1 MLNLASRADVFR
13 SLAAR
18 VGLWIAVAV
27 ALLISGPA
35 AATASPRSWLLGSP
49 LATPLASPLSAPHA
63 GSTPYPQT
71 AELTDPK
78 ASSSTLAVSGNT
90 AVMGG
95 SGAAYVFTYANGNW
109 TETAKLTPSDGT
121 ASDNFGE
128 EVAIQN
134 GTIVVSSPQHTPPG
148 GKAGQGALYVFTGAG
163 STWTQKAELSVSN
176 GVAGSGFGG
185 VSSEFDLNPLAID
198 GTTIV
203 AAAPH
208 YMVGDVE
215 QGQVYVFSDASGTWT
230 QAATLNDPKPQPTS
244 GGSDEPAATDF
255 GQSVGVSGN
264 TIVVGAPEEEDGS
277 IEYEGAAYV
286 FTLSNG
292 SWNETS
298 ELRSATV
305 SGVQAGCGGES
316 FGAGVAISG
325 TTIAVGSPDDLNS
338 SEAAVSG
345 SCAQTANYGAVYV
358 FNGTSQVARL
368 PFAGNNY
375 PSYEDGYFGDV
386 VELSGS
392 TLVVGDPVGTA
403 TGPLN
408 ANGVAWVYSNSGGA
422 WALSTNLTPAS
433 DGEGDFGESVGVSNG
448 TIVVGGDAKSE
459 PYAAWVFG
467 SPEPSISGFV
477 YNQACTGDDLSGSCG
492 QPTGV
497 AGVMVLVKGNDS
509 KGNLVSQTA
518 TTAADGSWS
527 VPVSNGTYEAGPSAD
542 GQTFIGP
549 AFSPASIPGIAVN
562 GQSVPNTNFTAC
574 LNLGDAAGSATDR
587 SGGTI
592 ATESSDHARGDLAP
606 RAASQF
612 LASQCKTTYTITLD
626 ATIPHEIVDPSP
638 YAPYNPAKD
647 GQELPPSK
655 YPGESNAFG
664 NKVYGK
670 VLDSLLEQYPKYPA
684 CFSADT
690 LELLRKK
697 NVGMGWYTTMSE
709 GSLGSVS
716 IPLLWN
722 QHDQYV
728 YYPNPNQ
735 PFTSSFGELT
745 RTWHYWI
752 EDKDKTT
759 VHVPGGPTVKYKKKS
774 FYTCHVT
781 APVEPMAFVLPG
793 GSDKTGRVDPNAFTI
808 EIVWLIPFNPIGEV
822 IPPNTTAAKVLRYTF
837 GEKLG
842 DGIVESFESL
852 PWPLRFGFTYGVLEG
867 VAEAPELL
875 AEIGKETEAAVKTTA
890 EGAKEIEE
898 GASPLHILHNIHSL
912 YDLGRGI
919 PECYEHCLDA
929 LAGYASLMFGKAS
942 YPAMVTII
950 RGKFIS
956 NYSSVTDTASGTTTP
971 QRIDST
977 TLAMSQDATDFPD
990 ISVTVDR
997 DAKPNGGNPSS
1008 SYCPTQNGQLPWTSP
1023 KCIIV
1028 GNGGFALGGKISE
1041 VLSPFDDGEESVDQ
1055 IAHLTN
1061 SLQPFVANF
1070 KKTLN
1075 LESSLGY
1082 AQTLA
1087 HAPQCGDSGAAQGEN
1102 TVCWTF
1108 KDGMP

>member
-1 MLNLASRADVFR
+1 MYSTAPRRSPGCRSRGTTTPATKTAISAS
-13 SLAAR
+13 
-18 VGLWIAVAV
+18 G
-27 ALLISGPA
+27 
-35 AATASPRSWLLGSP
+35 
-49 LATPLASPLSAPHA
+49 
-63 GSTPYPQT
+63 
-71 AELTDPK
+71 
-78 ASSSTLAVSGNT
+78 
-90 AVMGG
+90 
-95 SGAAYVFTYANGNW
+95 
-109 TETAKLTPSDGT
+109 
-121 ASDNFGE
+121 
-128 EVAIQN
+128 
-134 GTIVVSSPQHTPPG
+134 
-148 GKAGQGALYVFTGAG
+148 GAL
-163 STWTQKAELSVSN
+163 
-176 GVAGSGFGG
+176 
-185 VSSEFDLNPLAID
+185 
-198 GTTIV
+198 
-203 AAAPH
+203 
-208 YMVGDVE
+208 
-215 QGQVYVFSDASGTWT
+215 
-230 QAATLNDPKPQPTS
+230 
-244 GGSDEPAATDF
+244 
-255 GQSVGVSGN
+255 
-264 TIVVGAPEEEDGS
+264 
-277 IEYEGAAYV
+277 
-286 FTLSNG
+286 
-292 SWNETS
+292 
-298 ELRSATV
+298 
-305 SGVQAGCGGES
+305 
-316 FGAGVAISG
+316 
-325 TTIAVGSPDDLNS
+325 
-338 SEAAVSG
+338 
-345 SCAQTANYGAVYV
+345 
-358 FNGTSQVARL
+358 
-368 PFAGNNY
+368 
-375 PSYEDGYFGDV
+375 
-386 VELSGS
+386 GS

-1055 IAHLTN
+1055 IHISPTHCSRSSRTQEDAQPRKQPRLRADPRSRPPVRRQRRCSGREHRVLDVQRRYAVGIWAQAAISGQLGRLRSGRLSHERRQLGVEPPGTLDHRVVAGVGVDAQRRPWDQPRELVPAVQRDQVVAVAPDDQRGGGYLVHAGFGCRRSPRQRRRRPPPVRRRRWRAHRP
-1061 SLQPFVANF
+1061 SRGAGGRHASPASSDPFLAP
-1070 KKTLN
+1070 TLPRN
-1075 LESSLGY
+1075 
-1082 AQTLA
+1082 
-1087 HAPQCGDSGAAQGEN
+1087 SGASR
-1102 TVCWTF
+1102 TVSTPPTSPASRHIRSHEPKWASP
-1108 KDGMP
+1108 GMRPRGVLAEVRLRRGPADRDDCALEF